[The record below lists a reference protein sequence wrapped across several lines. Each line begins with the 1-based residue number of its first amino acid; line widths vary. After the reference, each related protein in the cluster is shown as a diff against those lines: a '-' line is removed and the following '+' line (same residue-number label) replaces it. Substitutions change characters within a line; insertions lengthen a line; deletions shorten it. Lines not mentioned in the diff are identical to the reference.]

1 MQACKW
7 VKNIF
12 WLSTRGPLRLGRSSL
27 TRSSS
32 PWPQHK
38 RSIAYIAAC
47 VQDGV
52 HLALRYR
59 SFTPAARDQS
69 PLHAADAQHCA
80 ITAITL
86 SAAAVLHSY
95 MRLLALLHTMSVS
108 AITLY
113 TNRMCPYAQRVAIAL
128 EHSGLQHDKVEVD
141 LYGSKGFTK
150 KDLKAVETQAGLSPK
165 GYIPVLT
172 LDDETMR
179 ESTACVER
187 VGALAPEKLAPT
199 DTEAAA
205 WATAH
210 CDGPIT
216 RAGKDAVF
224 SGQASTPQLERALR
238 DLDAKLEGRDYIA
251 GDFSTADCVLL
262 PFLFRIRKELEI
274 PADASRLQGYL
285 DRAFA
290 HPSFRRTVAE
300 PYWWWW

>member
-1 MQACKW
+1 
-7 VKNIF
+7 
-12 WLSTRGPLRLGRSSL
+12 
-27 TRSSS
+27 
-32 PWPQHK
+32 
-38 RSIAYIAAC
+38 
-47 VQDGV
+47 
-52 HLALRYR
+52 
-59 SFTPAARDQS
+59 
-69 PLHAADAQHCA
+69 
-80 ITAITL
+80 
-86 SAAAVLHSY
+86 
-95 MRLLALLHTMSVS
+95 MRLLALLHTMSVN

-165 GYIPVLT
+165 GYIPVLSI
-172 LDDETMR
+172 DDETLR

-187 VGALAPEKLAPT
+187 VGALAPEKLAPG
-199 DTEAAA
+199 DAAAAA
-205 WATAH
+205 WAVAH

-216 RAGKDAVF
+216 REGKDAVF
-224 SGQASTPQLERALR
+224 SGQSSTPELERALR

-262 PFLFRIRKELEI
+262 PFLYRIRKELEI
-274 PADASRLQGYL
+274 PVDALWLRGYL

>member
-1 MQACKW
+1 MR
-7 VKNIF
+7 F
-12 WLSTRGPLRLGRSSL
+12 
-27 TRSSS
+27 
-32 PWPQHK
+32 
-38 RSIAYIAAC
+38 
-47 VQDGV
+47 
-52 HLALRYR
+52 LAL
-59 SFTPAARDQS
+59 
-69 PLHAADAQHCA
+69 
-80 ITAITL
+80 
-86 SAAAVLHSY
+86 
-95 MRLLALLHTMSVS
+95 LLHTMSVG

-165 GYIPVLT
+165 GYIPVLSI
-172 LDDETMR
+172 DDETLR

-187 VGALAPEKLAPT
+187 IGALAPEKLAPS
-199 DTEAAA
+199 DADAAA
-205 WATAH
+205 WAVAH

-224 SGQASTPQLERALR
+224 SGQASTRELERALR

-274 PADASRLQGYL
+274 PADASRLLGYL

>member
-1 MQACKW
+1 MR
-7 VKNIF
+7 F
-12 WLSTRGPLRLGRSSL
+12 
-27 TRSSS
+27 
-32 PWPQHK
+32 
-38 RSIAYIAAC
+38 
-47 VQDGV
+47 
-52 HLALRYR
+52 LAL
-59 SFTPAARDQS
+59 
-69 PLHAADAQHCA
+69 
-80 ITAITL
+80 
-86 SAAAVLHSY
+86 
-95 MRLLALLHTMSVS
+95 LLHTMSVG

-128 EHSGLQHDKVEVD
+128 EHSGLPHDKVEVD

-165 GYIPVLT
+165 GYIPVLSI
-172 LDDETMR
+172 DDETLR

-187 VGALAPEKLAPT
+187 VGALAPEKLAPG
-199 DTEAAA
+199 DAAAAA
-205 WATAH
+205 WAVAH

-224 SGQASTPQLERALR
+224 SGQASTPELERALR
-238 DLDAKLEGRDYIA
+238 EIDAKLEGRDYIA

-274 PADASRLQGYL
+274 PADASRLRGYL

>member
-1 MQACKW
+1 
-7 VKNIF
+7 
-12 WLSTRGPLRLGRSSL
+12 
-27 TRSSS
+27 
-32 PWPQHK
+32 
-38 RSIAYIAAC
+38 
-47 VQDGV
+47 
-52 HLALRYR
+52 
-59 SFTPAARDQS
+59 
-69 PLHAADAQHCA
+69 
-80 ITAITL
+80 
-86 SAAAVLHSY
+86 
-95 MRLLALLHTMSVS
+95 MRLLALLHTMSS

-128 EHSGLQHDKVEVD
+128 EHSGLPHDKVEVD

-150 KDLKAVETQAGLSPK
+150 TDLKAVETQAGLSPK
-165 GYIPVLT
+165 GYIPVLSI
-172 LDDETMR
+172 DDETLR

-187 VGALAPEKLAPT
+187 VGALAPEKLAPSDT
-199 DTEAAA
+199 DAAA
-205 WATAH
+205 WAVAH

-224 SGQASTPQLERALR
+224 SGQSSTPELERALR

-274 PADASRLQGYL
+274 PADASRLRGYL

>member
-1 MQACKW
+1 
-7 VKNIF
+7 
-12 WLSTRGPLRLGRSSL
+12 
-27 TRSSS
+27 
-32 PWPQHK
+32 
-38 RSIAYIAAC
+38 
-47 VQDGV
+47 
-52 HLALRYR
+52 
-59 SFTPAARDQS
+59 
-69 PLHAADAQHCA
+69 
-80 ITAITL
+80 
-86 SAAAVLHSY
+86 
-95 MRLLALLHTMSVS
+95 MRFFLALLHTMSVG

-128 EHSGLQHDKVEVD
+128 EHSGLPHDRVEVD

-150 KDLKAVETQAGLSPK
+150 KDLKAVEAAAGLAPK
-165 GYIPVLT
+165 GYIPVLSI
-172 LDDETMR
+172 DDETLR
-179 ESTACVER
+179 ESTKCVER
-187 VGALAPEKLAPT
+187 IGALAPERLAPT
-199 DTEAAA
+199 DTDAAA
-205 WATAH
+205 WAVAH

-274 PADASRLQGYL
+274 PADALRLRAYL

>member
-1 MQACKW
+1 
-7 VKNIF
+7 
-12 WLSTRGPLRLGRSSL
+12 
-27 TRSSS
+27 
-32 PWPQHK
+32 
-38 RSIAYIAAC
+38 
-47 VQDGV
+47 
-52 HLALRYR
+52 
-59 SFTPAARDQS
+59 
-69 PLHAADAQHCA
+69 
-80 ITAITL
+80 
-86 SAAAVLHSY
+86 
-95 MRLLALLHTMSVS
+95 MRFLALLHTMSVG

-128 EHSGLQHDKVEVD
+128 EHSGLQHGKVEVD

-150 KDLKAVETQAGLSPK
+150 TDLKAVETQAGLSPK
-165 GYIPVLT
+165 GYIPVLSI
-172 LDDETMR
+172 DDETLR

-187 VGALAPEKLAPT
+187 VGALAPEKLAPS
-199 DTEAAA
+199 DAAAAA

-216 RAGKDAVF
+216 RSGKDAVF

-262 PFLFRIRKELEI
+262 PFLFRIHKELDI
-274 PADASRLQGYL
+274 PAEAPRLRAYL

>member
-1 MQACKW
+1 
-7 VKNIF
+7 
-12 WLSTRGPLRLGRSSL
+12 
-27 TRSSS
+27 
-32 PWPQHK
+32 
-38 RSIAYIAAC
+38 
-47 VQDGV
+47 
-52 HLALRYR
+52 
-59 SFTPAARDQS
+59 
-69 PLHAADAQHCA
+69 
-80 ITAITL
+80 
-86 SAAAVLHSY
+86 
-95 MRLLALLHTMSVS
+95 MRFLALLHTMSVG

-141 LYGSKGFTK
+141 LYGSRGFTK
-150 KDLKAVETQAGLSPK
+150 TDLKAVETQAGLSPK
-165 GYIPVLT
+165 GYIPVLSI
-172 LDDETMR
+172 DDETLR

-187 VGALAPEKLAPT
+187 VGALAPEKLAPS
-199 DTEAAA
+199 DAAAAA

-216 RAGKDAVF
+216 RSGKDAVF

-262 PFLFRIRKELEI
+262 PFLFRIHKELDI
-274 PADASRLQGYL
+274 PAEAPRLRAYL

>member
-1 MQACKW
+1 
-7 VKNIF
+7 
-12 WLSTRGPLRLGRSSL
+12 
-27 TRSSS
+27 
-32 PWPQHK
+32 
-38 RSIAYIAAC
+38 
-47 VQDGV
+47 
-52 HLALRYR
+52 
-59 SFTPAARDQS
+59 
-69 PLHAADAQHCA
+69 
-80 ITAITL
+80 
-86 SAAAVLHSY
+86 
-95 MRLLALLHTMSVS
+95 MRLLALLHTMSS

-141 LYGSKGFTK
+141 LYGSRGFTK
-150 KDLKAVETQAGLSPK
+150 TDLKAVETQAGLSPK
-165 GYIPVLT
+165 GYIPVLSI
-172 LDDETMR
+172 DDETLR

-187 VGALAPEKLAPT
+187 VGALAPEKLAPSDT
-199 DTEAAA
+199 DAAA
-205 WATAH
+205 WAVAH

-224 SGQASTPQLERALR
+224 SGQSSTPELERALR

-274 PADASRLQGYL
+274 PADASRLRGYL

>member
-1 MQACKW
+1 
-7 VKNIF
+7 
-12 WLSTRGPLRLGRSSL
+12 
-27 TRSSS
+27 
-32 PWPQHK
+32 
-38 RSIAYIAAC
+38 
-47 VQDGV
+47 
-52 HLALRYR
+52 
-59 SFTPAARDQS
+59 
-69 PLHAADAQHCA
+69 
-80 ITAITL
+80 
-86 SAAAVLHSY
+86 
-95 MRLLALLHTMSVS
+95 MRFFLALLHTMSVG

-128 EHSGLQHDKVEVD
+128 EHSGLPHDRVEVD

-150 KDLKAVETQAGLSPK
+150 KDLKAVEAAAGLAPK
-165 GYIPVLT
+165 GYIPVLSI
-172 LDDETMR
+172 DDETLR
-179 ESTACVER
+179 ESTKCVER
-187 VGALAPEKLAPT
+187 IGALAPERLAPT
-199 DTEAAA
+199 DTDAAA
-205 WATAH
+205 WAVAH

-274 PADASRLQGYL
+274 PADASRLRGYL

>member
-1 MQACKW
+1 MR
-7 VKNIF
+7 F
-12 WLSTRGPLRLGRSSL
+12 
-27 TRSSS
+27 
-32 PWPQHK
+32 
-38 RSIAYIAAC
+38 
-47 VQDGV
+47 
-52 HLALRYR
+52 LAL
-59 SFTPAARDQS
+59 
-69 PLHAADAQHCA
+69 
-80 ITAITL
+80 
-86 SAAAVLHSY
+86 
-95 MRLLALLHTMSVS
+95 LLHTMSVS

-128 EHSGLQHDKVEVD
+128 EHSGLPHDRVEVD

-150 KDLKAVETQAGLSPK
+150 KDLKAVEAAAGLAPK
-165 GYIPVLT
+165 GYIPVLSI
-172 LDDETMR
+172 DDETLR
-179 ESTACVER
+179 ESTKCVER
-187 VGALAPEKLAPT
+187 IGALAPAKLAPT
-199 DTEAAA
+199 DTDAAA
-205 WATAH
+205 WAVAH

-216 RAGKDAVF
+216 RSGKDAVF

-274 PADASRLQGYL
+274 PTDASRLRGYL

>member
-1 MQACKW
+1 
-7 VKNIF
+7 
-12 WLSTRGPLRLGRSSL
+12 
-27 TRSSS
+27 
-32 PWPQHK
+32 
-38 RSIAYIAAC
+38 
-47 VQDGV
+47 
-52 HLALRYR
+52 
-59 SFTPAARDQS
+59 
-69 PLHAADAQHCA
+69 
-80 ITAITL
+80 
-86 SAAAVLHSY
+86 
-95 MRLLALLHTMSVS
+95 MRFLALLLRTMSVS

-128 EHSGLQHDKVEVD
+128 EHSGLPHDKVEVD

-150 KDLKAVETQAGLSPK
+150 KDLKAVEAAAGLAPK
-165 GYIPVLT
+165 GYIPVLSI
-172 LDDETMR
+172 DDETLR

-187 VGALAPEKLAPT
+187 VGALAPEKLAPG
-199 DTEAAA
+199 DAAAAA
-205 WATAH
+205 WAVAH

-224 SGQASTPQLERALR
+224 SGQASTPELERALR
-238 DLDAKLEGRDYIA
+238 EIDAKLEGRDYIA

-274 PADASRLQGYL
+274 PADASRLRGYL